1 LLAARGNIR
10 YLMESDSFPRFA
22 KSPAY
27 AAFVAKSLTRRA
39 EELALARVA
48 DRAGDGEVEV

>member
-27 AAFVAKSLTRRA
+27 AAFVAESLTRRA